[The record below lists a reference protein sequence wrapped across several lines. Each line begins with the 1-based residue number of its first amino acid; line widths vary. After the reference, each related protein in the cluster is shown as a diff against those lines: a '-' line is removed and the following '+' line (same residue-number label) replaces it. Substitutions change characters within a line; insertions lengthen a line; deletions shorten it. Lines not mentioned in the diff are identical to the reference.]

1 MKLKKALGLSL
12 IVNAI
17 FMVAVGYFAMT
28 DLPPQSVP
36 PLFIYTTNAPAAQVS
51 SLAVGPQ

>member
-17 FMVAVGYFAMT
+17 FMVAVGYFVMT
-28 DLPPQSVP
+28 DIAPDSSP
-36 PLFIYTTNAPAAQVS
+36 PLFIYTTNAPIAHVGD
-51 SLAVGPQ
+51 LAVGPQ

>member
-17 FMVAVGYFAMT
+17 FMVAVGYFAAT
-28 DLPPQSVP
+28 DIAPQSAP
-36 PLFIYTTNAPAAQVS
+36 PLFIYTTNAPVAHVGD
-51 SLAVGPQ
+51 LAIGPQ